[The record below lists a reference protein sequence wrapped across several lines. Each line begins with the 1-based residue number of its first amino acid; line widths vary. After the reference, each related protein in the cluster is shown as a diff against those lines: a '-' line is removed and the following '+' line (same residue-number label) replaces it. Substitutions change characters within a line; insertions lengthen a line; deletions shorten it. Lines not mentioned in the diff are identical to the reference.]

1 MDTEPLH
8 TETVGTPTLATE
20 PAVTTGGSG
29 TAGGRAAAMLGRYGE
44 QLAVRYLREQ
54 GLEIVERNWRCEL
67 GEIDIVA
74 LDGRCLVV
82 CEVKTRRSA
91 AFGAPTTQVTVA
103 KLARLRRLAGAW
115 LSQHDA
121 QVDDV
126 RIDVIGVLRPRRG
139 ACELEH
145 LVSVAS

>member
-1 MDTEPLH
+1 MDSDGDRDTKSLTP
-8 TETVGTPTLATE
+8 VGRSAAT
-20 PAVTTGGSG
+20 
-29 TAGGRAAAMLGRYGE
+29 LGRYGE
-44 QLAVRYLREQ
+44 QMAARYLREQ

-82 CEVKTRRSA
+82 CEVKTRRST
-91 AFGAPTTQVTVA
+91 AFGSPIGQVTAA
-103 KLARLRRLAGAW
+103 KLARLRRLAAAW
-115 LSQHDA
+115 LRDHDA
-121 QVDDV
+121 HVDDV

-145 LVSVAS
+145 VVSVAS